1 MRKHFVL
8 KAILFY
14 VVAVICALTITGL
27 VNVAIYWFFAV
38 ANLTEF
44 GDMLL
49 FRIGLAIT
57 ETSLAVYCVS
67 QLSEDVLYDEQE
79 EDTDPFE
86 EKDEKVTL

>member
-1 MRKHFVL
+1 MRKKFIR

-14 VVAVICALTITGL
+14 VVAVICTLTITGL
-27 VNVAIYWFFAV
+27 MNVAIYWFFAV

-57 ETSLAVYCVS
+57 ETSLTVYCVS
-67 QLSEDVLYDEQE
+67 QLSEDMLYDEQE
-79 EDTDPFE
+79 DDTDPFE
-86 EKDEKVTL
+86 EDEKVTL

>member
-1 MRKHFVL
+1 MRKKFIL

-14 VVAVICALTITGL
+14 VVAVICTLTITGL

-67 QLSEDVLYDEQE
+67 QLSEDVLYDED
-79 EDTDPFE
+79 DTDPFE
-86 EKDEKVTL
+86 EDEKVTL

>member
-1 MRKHFVL
+1 MRKKFIL

-14 VVAVICALTITGL
+14 VVAVICTLTITGL
-27 VNVAIYWFFAV
+27 VNVSIYWFFAV

-67 QLSEDVLYDEQE
+67 QLSEDVLYDED
-79 EDTDPFE
+79 DTDPFE
-86 EKDEKVTL
+86 EDEKVTL

>member
-1 MRKHFVL
+1 MRKKFIL

-14 VVAVICALTITGL
+14 ALAVICTLTITGL
-27 VNVAIYWFFAV
+27 TNVAIYWFFAV

-86 EKDEKVTL
+86 EDEKVTL

>member
-1 MRKHFVL
+1 MRKKFIL
-8 KAILFY
+8 KAMLFY
-14 VVAVICALTITGL
+14 ALAAICTLTITGIM
-27 VNVAIYWFFAV
+27 NVAIYWLFAA

-44 GDMLL
+44 CDMLL
-49 FRIGLAIT
+49 SRIGLVIM

-79 EDTDPFE
+79 EDTNLFE

>member
-1 MRKHFVL
+1 MRKKFIL

-14 VVAVICALTITGL
+14 VVAVICTLTITGL

-86 EKDEKVTL
+86 EDEKVTL

>member
-14 VVAVICALTITGL
+14 VVAVICTLTITGL

-86 EKDEKVTL
+86 EDEKVTL